1 MEQFLGQVLSRL
13 AEAMAGTVSLNKEQ
27 LKTSLALVLDI
38 ILGCGAV
45 LPYWREEMIICQESK
60 VTLLDLFIRLITLKE
75 LVFRHMK

>member
-1 MEQFLGQVLSRL
+1 VEQFLGQVLSRL

-60 VTLLDLFIRLITLKE
+60 VFLRWST
-75 LVFRHMK
+75 LVFRHIK